1 MIIKHYEIQN
11 NLGKQV
17 NCYLFYGL
25 NTGLIEETIN
35 KRLKPIFS
43 KNVFNYDESEILN
56 NIDSFKESL
65 LNKSFFEEDKL
76 VIISR
81 ATDKLLDLIKNLIEI
96 KDLSLKII
104 LKSNNLEKKSKLRNF
119 FEKSK
124 DLIVVPFYEDNYQTL
139 LMLTQNF
146 FRENKIKISSQ
157 NINYIVEKSRG
168 NRISLKNDMQK
179 IKIFSQ
185 NKSSIEFED
194 ISRLTSSAENYNIS
208 ELVDQCLVKNKKKTT
223 NILNENISST
233 EDNILILKSF
243 LYKLK
248 RLKKLKIEFENK
260 KNLDLTLSSFKPP
273 IFWKDKDII
282 KQQLNMWSLTD
293 IKLYIQEINNLEITI
308 KKNSQISNQIINNFI
323 NERLEA

>member
-11 NLGKQV
+11 NLRKQV

-81 ATDKLLDLIKNLIEI
+81 VTDKLLDLIKNLIEI

-104 LKSNNLEKKSKLRNF
+104 LKSNNLEKKSRLRNF

-194 ISRLTSSAENYNIS
+194 ILRLTSSAENYNIS

-293 IKLYIQEINNLEITI
+293 IQLYIQEINNLEITI

>member
-11 NLGKQV
+11 NLRKQV

-81 ATDKLLDLIKNLIEI
+81 VTDKLLDLIKNLIEI

-104 LKSNNLEKKSKLRNF
+104 LKSNNLEKKSRLRNF

-185 NKSSIEFED
+185 TKSSIEFED
-194 ISRLTSSAENYNIS
+194 ILRLTSSAENYNIS

-293 IKLYIQEINNLEITI
+293 IQLYIQEINNLEITI

>member
-293 IKLYIQEINNLEITI
+293 IQLYIQEINNLEITI

>member
-11 NLGKQV
+11 NLREQV

-65 LNKSFFEEDKL
+65 LNKSFFEENKL

-81 ATDKLLDLIKNLIEI
+81 VTDKLLDLIKDLIEI

-124 DLIVVPFYEDNYQTL
+124 DLIIVPFYEDNYQTL

-168 NRISLKNDMQK
+168 NRISLKNDIQK

-194 ISRLTSSAENYNIS
+194 ILRLTSSAENYNIS

-260 KNLDLTLSSFKPP
+260 KNLELTLSSFKPP

-293 IKLYIQEINNLEITI
+293 IQLYIQEINNLEITI

>member
-11 NLGKQV
+11 NLRKQV

-81 ATDKLLDLIKNLIEI
+81 VTDKLLDLIKNLIEI

-104 LKSNNLEKKSKLRNF
+104 LKSNNLEKKSRLRNF

-194 ISRLTSSAENYNIS
+194 ILRLTSSAENYNIS

-293 IKLYIQEINNLEITI
+293 IQLYIQEINNLEITI

-323 NERLEA
+323 NERLET